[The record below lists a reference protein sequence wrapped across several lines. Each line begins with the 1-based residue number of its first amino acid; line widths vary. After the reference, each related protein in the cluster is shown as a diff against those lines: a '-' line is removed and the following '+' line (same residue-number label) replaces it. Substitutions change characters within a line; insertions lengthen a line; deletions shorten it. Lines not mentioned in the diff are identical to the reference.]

1 LSNPAGRRLLVVSNG
16 HGEDWIAA
24 AMIRAFPRSWS
35 IEAYPMIG
43 RGGAYDSVCPVVGPR
58 AQLPSE
64 GWRNVKGSF
73 RRDVAGGGLATIP
86 PALSFLRRVRD
97 RYDRV
102 MVVGDMVGVIATYL
116 TGYRDL
122 HYVDVYKTGA
132 ARLYSQ
138 AEIFVIKQ
146 ACERVFCR
154 AQSLADRLTARRIA
168 ATAPG
173 NVMMDTVPYGEYHA
187 AGRREREHAV
197 TLLPGSRKLT
207 TESFTLQIEALRA
220 LPHKML
226 PDVFVAIAGGVD
238 IDDLARSARLERS
251 PVLSSDAADLGEL
264 TDGRLKVRMA
274 RGSALGNLIEA
285 SDVVMSQAGT
295 ATVQAIGLGKPVI
308 AFINP
313 RDRRSRFADE
323 QALFG
328 AARVVVD
335 ADLDAVTQ
343 GLQRLLSDDAER
355 AKLSAIGRQRIGGP
369 GALDAIVREV
379 SA

>member
-1 LSNPAGRRLLVVSNG
+1 
-16 HGEDWIAA
+16 
-24 AMIRAFPRSWS
+24 MIRAFPRSWS

-43 RGGAYDSVCPVVGPR
+43 RGSAYDSVCPVVGPR

-86 PALSFLRRVRD
+86 PALSFLRRVRE

-122 HYVDVYKTGA
+122 YYVDVYKTGA
-132 ARLYSQ
+132 ARLYSA
-138 AEIFVIKQ
+138 AEIFVIKRS
-146 ACERVFCR
+146 CERVFCR
-154 AQSLADRLTARRIA
+154 AQSLAERLTARRIA

-173 NVMMDTVPYGEYHA
+173 NVMMDTIPYAEYDA
-187 AGRREREHAV
+187 VGRRERAHAV

-238 IDDLARSARLERS
+238 IDELARSARLERS

-335 ADLDAVTQ
+335 ADLDAVTHS
-343 GLQRLLSDDAER
+343 LQRLIADDAER
-355 AKLSAIGRQRIGGP
+355 AELSAIGRRRIGGP